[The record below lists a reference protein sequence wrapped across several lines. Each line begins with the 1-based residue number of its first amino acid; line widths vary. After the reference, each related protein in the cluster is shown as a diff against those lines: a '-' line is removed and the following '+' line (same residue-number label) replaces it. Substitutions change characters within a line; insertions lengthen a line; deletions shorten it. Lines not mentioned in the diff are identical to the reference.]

1 MVSSKDLNIK
11 EKYMASYTVKL
22 TPDLVNLASE
32 GSLDTVVNG
41 VSIQRTM
48 DMVLVSNSG
57 YKMVSR
63 LKDGDTFDDV
73 IATIGDYANL
83 VEV

>member
-1 MVSSKDLNIK
+1 
-11 EKYMASYTVKL
+11 MASYAVKL
-22 TPDLVNLASE
+22 TPDVVNLGTE
-32 GSLDTVVNG
+32 GSLDVTVNG

-48 DMVLVSNSG
+48 DMVLVKNSG

-73 IATIGDYANL
+73 ISDLGMYANV
-83 VEV
+83 VEL

>member
-1 MVSSKDLNIK
+1 
-11 EKYMASYTVKL
+11 MASYTVKL
-22 TPDLVNLASE
+22 TPDVVNLASE

-41 VSIQRTM
+41 VSLQRTM
-48 DMVLVSNSG
+48 DMILVENSG

-73 IATIGDYANL
+73 IAQLGDYANL

>member
-1 MVSSKDLNIK
+1 
-11 EKYMASYTVKL
+11 MASYTVKL
-22 TPDLVNLASE
+22 TPDVVNLASE

-48 DMVLVSNSG
+48 DMILVKNSG

-63 LKDGDTFDDV
+63 LKDGDTFNDT
-73 IATIGDYANL
+73 IAQLGDYANL

>member
-1 MVSSKDLNIK
+1 
-11 EKYMASYTVKL
+11 MASYAVKL
-22 TPDLVNLASE
+22 TPDVVNLGTE
-32 GSLDTVVNG
+32 GSLDVTVNG

-48 DMVLVSNSG
+48 DMVLVKNSG

-73 IATIGDYANL
+73 VSDLGMYANV
-83 VEV
+83 VEL

>member
-1 MVSSKDLNIK
+1 
-11 EKYMASYTVKL
+11 MASYIVKL
-22 TPDLVNLASE
+22 TPDVVNLASE
-32 GSLDTVVNG
+32 GSLDTIVNG

-48 DMVLVSNSG
+48 DMILVKNSG

-73 IATIGDYANL
+73 VADLGMYANL

>member
-1 MVSSKDLNIK
+1 
-11 EKYMASYTVKL
+11 MASYTVKL
-22 TPDLVNLASE
+22 TPDLVNLSTE
-32 GSLDTVVNG
+32 GSLDTLVDG

-57 YKMVSR
+57 LKMVSK

-73 IATIGDYANL
+73 IATLGDYVNL

>member
-1 MVSSKDLNIK
+1 
-11 EKYMASYTVKL
+11 MASYRVKL
-22 TPDLVNLASE
+22 TPDVINLASE

-41 VSIQRTM
+41 LSIQRTM
-48 DMVLVSNSG
+48 DMVLVKNSG

-73 IATIGDYANL
+73 IADLGMYANL

>member
-11 EKYMASYTVKL
+11 EIYMASYTVKL
-22 TPDLVNLASE
+22 TPDVVNMSTE
-32 GSLDTVVNG
+32 GSMDTVVDG

-48 DMVLVSNSG
+48 EMVLVSNSG
-57 YKMVSR
+57 YKMVGK

-73 IATIGDYANL
+73 IADLGDYSNL
-83 VEV
+83 VVV